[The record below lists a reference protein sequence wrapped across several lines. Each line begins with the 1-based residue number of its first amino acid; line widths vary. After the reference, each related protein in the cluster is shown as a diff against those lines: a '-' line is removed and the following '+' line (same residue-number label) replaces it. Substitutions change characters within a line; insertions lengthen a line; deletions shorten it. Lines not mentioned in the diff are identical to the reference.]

1 MELGATVNKS
11 DRLCGLAW
19 NSTRL
24 HEKSN
29 ATLPAIHNSNNDD
42 DDDNDEVDSGGRNN
56 GEMFFPCLLTQ
67 LFPYSDNP
75 EERIDLLH
83 FTIEKLFFQ
92 C

>member
-1 MELGATVNKS
+1 MDKS

-29 ATLPAIHNSNNDD
+29 ATLPAIHNSNND

>member
-1 MELGATVNKS
+1 MDLGAAVDKS

-42 DDDNDEVDSGGRNN
+42 DDKGEVDSGGRNN
-56 GEMFFPCLLTQ
+56 GEMFFSMFAYTAVYNCIQ
-67 LFPYSDNP
+67 
-75 EERIDLLH
+75 
-83 FTIEKLFFQ
+83 TILKNASISYISL
-92 C
+92 